1 MREKVCVCFDG
12 VMRSLLLYLSVSLH
26 VDTTYVSLKHRVVFL
41 LGTQAFLQH
50 GDMLLVVLVLF
61 LQGFHLG

>member
-1 MREKVCVCFDG
+1 MLCCDE

-41 LGTQAFLQH
+41 LSTQTFFQH
-50 GDMLLVVLVLF
+50 CDMLLVVLVLF

>member
-1 MREKVCVCFDG
+1 MLCFDE

-26 VDTTYVSLKHRVVFL
+26 VDTTYVSLKHRVVLL
-41 LGTQAFLQH
+41 LGTEALLQY